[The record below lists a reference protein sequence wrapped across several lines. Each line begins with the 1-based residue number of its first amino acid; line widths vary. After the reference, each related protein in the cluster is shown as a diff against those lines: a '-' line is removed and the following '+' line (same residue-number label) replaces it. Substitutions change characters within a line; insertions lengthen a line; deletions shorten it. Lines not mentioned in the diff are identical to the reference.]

1 MSSDDENEHDNS
13 EDTCVRTVGCDIYY
27 YGDVDRSTVLEFT
40 EAFKKLETE
49 LLKKAIELPGYKTVI
64 NVRIC
69 SDGGD
74 VFAGMSAMDT
84 LKNSRVRVDTYVEGV
99 CCSAGTF
106 FLMGGT
112 KRYMGKHA
120 FILIHQLSSGFMGK
134 YKDMRDE
141 MKTCKKIMKTLKKIY
156 KTETSIPKDVLKDML
171 SRDIYLNAEECLTY
185 GVVHE
190 LF

>member
-1 MSSDDENEHDNS
+1 MSSDNES
-13 EDTCVRTVGCDIYY
+13 EQEEEPTEVRTVGCDIYY
-27 YGDVDRSTVLEFT
+27 YGDVDRKNVLEFI
-40 EAFKKLETE
+40 EKFKTLEMD
-49 LLKKAIELPGYKTVI
+49 LLKKAIDLQGYTPTI

-74 VFAGMSAMDT
+74 VHAGMSAMDM
-84 LKNSRVRVDTYVEGV
+84 LKNSRVHVNTYVEGV

-106 FLMGGT
+106 IMLGGA

-120 FILIHQLSSGFMGK
+120 YVLIHQLSSGFMGK
-134 YKDMRDE
+134 YTELKDE
-141 MKTCKKIMKTLKKIY
+141 LKTCKKIMKTVKNLY
-156 KTETSIPKDVLKDML
+156 KSETNIPKDILKDMM
-171 SRDIYLNAEECLTY
+171 SRDIYIDSSECLKY